1 MPRDLAKSTKPKT
14 SDRKALGPTWL
25 GSKIA
30 SQRKPRDG
38 AALPCQPSFES
49 HCWEIVRCIP
59 AGKVASYGQIAAL
72 AGYPGR
78 ARQVGKALGSSP
90 SDVPWWRVLNA
101 SGQIRVSD
109 PQRQADRLSSE
120 GVQLVGFKVSL
131 KTYRWSP
138 PPLAFIGPVDI

>member
-1 MPRDLAKSTKPKT
+1 M
-14 SDRKALGPTWL
+14 
-25 GSKIA
+25 
-30 SQRKPRDG
+30 
-38 AALPCQPSFES
+38 
-49 HCWEIVRCIP
+49 
-59 AGKVASYGQIAAL
+59 GKVASYGQIAAL

-138 PPLAFIGPVDI
+138 PPLGFLELVDIWTS